1 METAELQGRQHAW
14 RWPLDAMA
22 CSSGSESG
30 RCCLQLAWDPQLIR
44 YLGGLGVLGVPDAAG
59 GSPDDHGAIEHELGR
74 FFPKCME
81 WQGSSEQP
89 QDDVMEWPEEQWD
102 ELIRNFPILDED
114 LVGFDP
120 SWVLDNTSR
129 AAPSFLWKNSNEGGA
144 DLLAPSSAS
153 PVEPPTLPVP
163 VPVAQPEHPPL
174 SSPSSNLNVDQQL
187 QITRINCSSKRP
199 TTQET
204 EQDGGGGKR
213 SRKAGPSVVRPF
225 SVVKP
230 GPRGVDG
237 VETLADINE
246 RILTPSAR
254 PVRHPVGEFAC
265 PPRASAGG
273 GRPAPSGKA
282 VTGFTR
288 LHTAGKGTITVVRSS
303 G

>member
-1 METAELQGRQHAW
+1 METAELQERQHAW

-22 CSSGSESG
+22 CSSG
-30 RCCLQLAWDPQLIR
+30 RCCLQLEWDPQLIR
-44 YLGGLGVLGVPDAAG
+44 YFGGLGVLGVG
-59 GSPDDHGAIEHELGR
+59 GGGNPDDHGAIEHELGL

-81 WQGSSEQP
+81 LPGSSEP
-89 QDDVMEWPEEQWD
+89 PLDDVMEWSGEQLE

-120 SWVLDNTSR
+120 SCFLEDTST
-129 AAPSFLWKNSNEGGA
+129 AADASFLCKNSNAGVDG
-144 DLLAPSSAS
+144 LLAPSSAT
-153 PVEPPTLPVP
+153 PVEPPTLPV
-163 VPVAQPEHPPL
+163 AQPEQPPL
-174 SSPSSNLNVDQQL
+174 SSTTSNRHGDQQR
-187 QITRINCSSKRP
+187 QITSANCSSKRSTP
-199 TTQET
+199 QEK
-204 EQDGGGGKR
+204 QDGGSGKR
-213 SRKAGPSVVRPF
+213 RRKSGLTVVRPF

-265 PPRASAGG
+265 APRASAGG
-273 GRPAPSGKA
+273 DRPAPSGKA

-288 LHTAGKGTITVVRSS
+288 LHTARKGTITVIRSS

>member
-1 METAELQGRQHAW
+1 METAELQERQHAW

-22 CSSGSESG
+22 CSSG
-30 RCCLQLAWDPQLIR
+30 RCCLQLEWDPQLIR
-44 YLGGLGVLGVPDAAG
+44 YFGGLGALGVAAG
-59 GSPDDHGAIEHELGR
+59 GNPDGHGAIEHELGL

-81 WQGSSEQP
+81 WPGSSEP
-89 QDDVMEWPEEQWD
+89 PREDVTEWSEEQLE
-102 ELIRNFPILDED
+102 ELIRSFPILDED

-120 SWVLDNTSR
+120 TCIIEDTST
-129 AAPSFLWKNSNEGGA
+129 AADASFLWVD

-153 PVEPPTLPVP
+153 PVEPPTLPV
-163 VPVAQPEHPPL
+163 AQPEQPPL
-174 SSPSSNLNVDQQL
+174 SSPSCNRHGDQQR
-187 QITRINCSSKRP
+187 QITRANCSAKRSA
-199 TTQET
+199 TQET
-204 EQDGGGGKR
+204 EQDGRSGKR
-213 SRKAGPSVVRPF
+213 RRKSGLTVVRPF

-254 PVRHPVGEFAC
+254 PVRHPVGEYASA
-265 PPRASAGG
+265 PRASAGG
-273 GRPAPSGKA
+273 DRPAPSGKA

-288 LHTAGKGTITVVRSS
+288 LHTAGKGTITVIRSS